1 MTFKWGTNTWALDG
15 TEEPARPWSTSYD
28 ERSVEMF
35 TPSGYRRSLSQY
47 AKTVFEWYW
56 PSTTKAVSDN
66 ILAIME
72 RGAFT
77 VESAYG
83 TYSMA
88 LMPESYTCVVSGY
101 GAFAINVI
109 AAEV

>member
-1 MTFKWGTNTWALDG
+1 VTFKWGTNTWALDG

-35 TPSGYRRSLSQY
+35 TPSGYRRSTSQY
-47 AKTVFEWYW
+47 RKTVFAWYW
-56 PSTTKAVSDN
+56 PSATKTASDN
-66 ILAIME
+66 IKSIMAY
-72 RGAFT
+72 GAFT

-83 TYSMA
+83 TYTMA
-88 LMPESYTCVVSGY
+88 LMPDSYSCVVSGY
-101 GAFAINVI
+101 GAFTINVT